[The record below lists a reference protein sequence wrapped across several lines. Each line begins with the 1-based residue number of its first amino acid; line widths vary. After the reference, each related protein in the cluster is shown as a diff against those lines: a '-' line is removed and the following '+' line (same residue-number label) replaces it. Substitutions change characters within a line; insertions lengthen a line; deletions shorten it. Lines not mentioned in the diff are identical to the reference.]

1 MSFSRPISLN
11 KRSRSGMKWFQ
22 CYNHCQLIHR
32 RTLVIKTG
40 AMCVCV
46 SQGVSLRGGG
56 GREEQKLKTER
67 EREKKNIK
75 SFKKKT
81 PKETMERDEGK

>member
-1 MSFSRPISLN
+1 M
-11 KRSRSGMKWFQ
+11 
-22 CYNHCQLIHR
+22 
-32 RTLVIKTG
+32 IKTG

-56 GREEQKLKTER
+56 RREEQKLKTER

-75 SFKKKT
+75 SFKKNPQKKLW
-81 PKETMERDEGK
+81 KEMRENKAVIRGDFDLQFFCCCFLTAERCWR